1 LSKIL
6 VTGGAGFIGSHIVDR
21 LIGLGHKVIV
31 VDNLATGVRENV
43 NPAARFF
50 QADVRDAEFG
60 RLILL
65 ERPEVI
71 NHHAAQTMVRVST
84 EQPEYDAQVNVLGM
98 LNLLQAAAQAGVR
111 KVIFA
116 SSGGTVYGTCKRLP
130 ITEEEPLAPESP
142 YGISKAAGELYL
154 RYYAANGGPCYT
166 ALRYA
171 NIIGPRDTVSS
182 EHVVTVFIHQLLA
195 GRPPVIHWDGEQ
207 AKDYLYVDDAVEAN
221 VLALDRGDDQAYNI
235 GSGQPV
241 SVNEIYRLLTRVTGT
256 HISAGHGPKR
266 IGDVRLFYFDC
277 SKAARELGWR
287 PRVPFAEAVARTV
300 AWYRAKAG
308 VEAEVKTEG
317 GKRCPP

>member
-182 EHVVTVFIHQLLA
+182 EHVLTVFINRLLA

-241 SVNEIYRLLTRVTGT
+241 SVNEIYRLLTRVTGIR
-256 HISAGHGPKR
+256 ISPEHGPKR
-266 IGDVRLFYFDC
+266 AGDVRLFYFDC
-277 SKAARELGWR
+277 SKAGRELGWR
-287 PRVPFAEAVARTV
+287 PRVPFVEAVAQTV
-300 AWYRAKAG
+300 AWYRAKAE